1 MKKLLLLG
9 PMLAWGAAAAA
20 QENGDQ
26 CQASAVPVVAETNV
40 STVSRDADTG
50 NVVIQLD
57 VDASIP
63 NGGSPSYAFT
73 ADQGTI
79 TSEGARATWTVSGTG
94 PFSANVAVSSPDTSC
109 RAYAHFTYHMEQ
121 TATGSQPS
129 G

>member
-9 PMLAWGAAAAA
+9 PMLAWSAAAAA
-20 QENGDQ
+20 QDNGDQ
-26 CQASAVPVVAETNV
+26 CPINAVPVISETNV
-40 STVSRDADTG
+40 STVERNADTG

-57 VDASIP
+57 VAAAVP
-63 NGGSPSYAFT
+63 NGGSPGYAFT

-79 TSEGARATWTVSGTG
+79 TSDGARATWTVSGAG
-94 PFSANVAVSSPDTSC
+94 PFSANVAVSSSGSSC

-121 TATGSQPS
+121 TGTDSQPS